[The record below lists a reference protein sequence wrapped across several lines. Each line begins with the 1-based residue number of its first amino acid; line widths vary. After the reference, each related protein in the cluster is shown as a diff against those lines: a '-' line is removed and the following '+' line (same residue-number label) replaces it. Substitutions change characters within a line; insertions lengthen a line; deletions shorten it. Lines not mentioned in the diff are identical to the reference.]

1 MQALEDF
8 VGGEGEPPVDDG
20 AGRALV
26 RVAHPKEPFAGFP
39 HEVCAHTRNP
49 VAGGAWLTTASA
61 VATKGAGAGEARTL
75 GGRPP
80 EPPAAAAPE
89 TDEARR
95 DSPIIGRR

>member
-26 RVAHPKEPFAGFP
+26 RVAHPKSRLQAFRMG
-39 HEVCAHTRNP
+39 VRAHTQS
-49 VAGGAWLTTASA
+49 GGGWCVVDDRLGGCDQ
-61 VATKGAGAGEARTL
+61 GAGAGEARPL

>member
-49 VAGGAWLTTASA
+49 VEVRVVRG
-61 VATKGAGAGEARTL
+61 
-75 GGRPP
+75 
-80 EPPAAAAPE
+80 
-89 TDEARR
+89 
-95 DSPIIGRR
+95 